1 VKRAI
6 YPGSFDP
13 ITNGHLDVVNRALE
27 VFDRLTVAVAVNP
40 KKTGFFTYDERVD
53 LIREVAGDR
62 PEIEVVTFQGL
73 LVDYCR
79 EHGITSVIRGLRA
92 VSDFDYEFQM
102 HTMNKRLNPA
112 LDTLFMMTSEEY
124 FYLSSNLVRE
134 VSAFGGDVSGLVDPR
149 VEARI
154 KRKLAESTTR

>member
-1 VKRAI
+1 MKRAI

-13 ITNGHLDVVNRALE
+13 ITNGHLDVIRRALE
-27 VFDRLTVAVAVNP
+27 VFDSLVVAVAVNP
-40 KKTGFFTYDERVD
+40 KKTGFFTYDERVE
-53 LIREVAGDR
+53 LIREVTAGT
-62 PEIEVVTFQGL
+62 PSIEVVTFQGL

-79 EHGITSVIRGLRA
+79 QNGLTSVIRGLRA

-102 HTMNKRLNPA
+102 HTMNKRLYPA
-112 LDTLFMMTSEEY
+112 LDTFFMMTSEEY

-134 VSAFGGDVSGLVDPR
+134 VSTFGGDVSGLVDPR

-154 KRKLAESTTR
+154 RRKLNEARPR

>member
-1 VKRAI
+1 LKRAI
-6 YPGSFDP
+6 YPGSFDL
-13 ITNGHLDVVNRALE
+13 ITNGHLDVVRRALE
-27 VFDRLTVAVAVNP
+27 VFDSLVVAVAVNP
-40 KKTGFFTYDERVD
+40 KKVGFFTYDERVD
-53 LIREVAGDR
+53 LIREVTTDLAR
-62 PEIEVVTFQGL
+62 VEVVTFQGL

-79 EHGITSVIRGLRA
+79 EHGLTSVIRGLRA

-112 LDTLFMMTSEEY
+112 LDTFFMMTSEEY

-134 VSAFGGDVSGLVDPR
+134 VSAFGGDISGLVDPR

-154 KRKLAESTTR
+154 KRKLEENRAR

>member
-1 VKRAI
+1 LKRAI

-13 ITNGHLDVVNRALE
+13 ITNGHLDVVSRALE
-27 VFDRLTVAVAVNP
+27 VFDSLVVAVAVNP

-53 LIREVAGDR
+53 LIREVTADLAR
-62 PEIEVVTFQGL
+62 VEVVTFQGL

-79 EHGITSVIRGLRA
+79 DHGLTSVIRGLRA

-112 LDTLFMMTSEEY
+112 LDTFFMMTSEEY

-134 VSAFGGDVSGLVDPR
+134 VSAFGGDISGLVDLR

-154 KRKLAESTTR
+154 KRKLEENRGR

>member
-1 VKRAI
+1 VKSAI

-13 ITNGHLDVVNRALE
+13 ITNGHLDIVDRALE
-27 VFDRLTVAVAVNP
+27 VFDKLVVAVAVNP
-40 KKTGFFTYDERVD
+40 AKQGFFTYDERVD
-53 LIREVAGDR
+53 LIREITGDR
-62 PEIEVVTFQGL
+62 RGVEVVTFGGL
-73 LVDYCR
+73 LTDYCR
-79 EHGITSVIRGLRA
+79 DSGITCVVRGLRA

-112 LDTLFMMTSEEY
+112 LDTFFMMTSEEY

-149 VEARI
+149 VEARLR
-154 KRKLAESTTR
+154 RKLEETRSR

>member
-13 ITNGHLDVVNRALE
+13 VTNGHLDVIRRALE
-27 VFDRLTVAVAVNP
+27 VFDSLVVAVAVNP
-40 KKTGFFTYDERVD
+40 QKSGFFTYDERVE
-53 LIREVAGDR
+53 LLREVTAGSG
-62 PEIEVVTFQGL
+62 PIEVVTFQGL
-73 LVDYCR
+73 LADYCR
-79 EHGITSVIRGLRA
+79 QHGVTSVIRGLRA

-112 LDTLFMMTSEEY
+112 LDTFFMMTSEEY

-154 KRKLAESTTR
+154 RQKLQECTSK

>member
-1 VKRAI
+1 MKRAI

-13 ITNGHLDVVNRALE
+13 ITNGHLDVVSRALE
-27 VFDRLTVAVAVNP
+27 VFDSLVVAVAVNP

-53 LIREVAGDR
+53 LIREVTADLAR
-62 PEIEVVTFQGL
+62 VEVVTFQGL

-79 EHGITSVIRGLRA
+79 DHGLTSVIRGLRA

-112 LDTLFMMTSEEY
+112 LDTFFMMTSEEY

-134 VSAFGGDVSGLVDPR
+134 VSAFGGDISGLVDLR

-154 KRKLAESTTR
+154 KRKLEENRGR